1 MPPGTGDLRDADYR
15 ALARF
20 RHLIR
25 RFLAFSE
32 EAARGSGLQPQ
43 QHQLLLAVKGL
54 PEGTAPTVGALAWQL
69 QLRHHSV
76 VELADR
82 LARLGFAVRRRNP
95 MDHREVWIGITPK
108 GQRVLRKLSVIH
120 REELRR
126 AAPELLPAFAVLF
139 ESTTVER
146 EPSHVRPPR
155 RPARPRR

>member
-1 MPPGTGDLRDADYR
+1 LTIYRITIHFLRMPPGTGDLRDADYR

-32 EAARGSGLQPQ
+32 EAARESGLQPQ

-54 PEGTAPTVGALAWQL
+54 PERTAPTVGA
-69 QLRHHSV
+69 
-76 VELADR
+76 

-95 MDHREVWIGITPK
+95 ADHREVWIGITPK

-120 REELRR
+120 RQELRR

-139 ESTTVER
+139 ESPTVER